1 MLKCVNKSF
10 SRIFTVFGLVL
21 VLAGCGGSGGDT
33 ASTGTA
39 STGLAKTASLSWNAP
54 ATRVNGEGLAMGEL
68 QGYVILYGQNANN
81 LDRRIEINEASTMDY
96 TVANLSNGRW
106 YFAIQVVDVDGLVSA
121 PSEIVSKTI

>member
-1 MLKCVNKSF
+1 
-10 SRIFTVFGLVL
+10 
-21 VLAGCGGSGGDT
+21 
-33 ASTGTA
+33 
-39 STGLAKTASLSWNAP
+39 
-54 ATRVNGEGLAMGEL
+54 MGEL